1 MLNSYKKGY
10 PNNDALCI
18 LAGIKFKTLEVAYSY
33 DLTISWLTYKTGGS
47 NEISLTYI
55 FNNPHKDTHR
65 SKIIPCAKF

>member
-1 MLNSYKKGY
+1 MWV
-10 PNNDALCI
+10 
-18 LAGIKFKTLEVAYSY
+18 KTLEVAYSY